1 MTSPQPAPTPFAAA
15 PHRCSFSGRKK
26 HPAATQ
32 ELKDGTRFLTYAV
45 DVSGLAEEAAK
56 KGAVVTVEAPQKT
69 SWWVT
74 MLSSL
79 FPTLLLI
86 GVWIFFLYNMQGGGG
101 KVMSFAKSKAK
112 LFLDNRLKVTFND
125 VAGCDESKEE
135 LQEVIHF
142 LKNPA
147 KFTRLGALESQNPDP
162 DSLLRDRKSVV

>member
-1 MTSPQPAPTPFAAA
+1 ML
-15 PHRCSFSGRKK
+15 RG
-26 HPAATQ
+26 

-45 DVSGLAEEAAK
+45 DVSGLAEQAAK

-112 LFLDNRLKVTFND
+112 LFLDNRPKVTFND
-125 VAGCDESKEE
+125 VAG
-135 LQEVIHF
+135 
-142 LKNPA
+142 
-147 KFTRLGALESQNPDP
+147 
-162 DSLLRDRKSVV
+162 LLRSEERRVGKECRSRWSPYH